1 MAQTKRDEMKELAKK
16 IEEMEDVNTWQEEV
30 TDLDRCIAWSEPLDL
45 RAEVEQQTAAIEEQL
60 PRDIE
65 EVAPHTAVYVVMLG
79 KKTASVFAFLMDS
92 AHRCLC
98 CLLCLEE
105 G

>member
-30 TDLDRCIAWSEPLDL
+30 ADLDRCIAWSEPLDL